1 MTFNQKKADSIH
13 WSQTIKKLKKIM
25 NKFTLHINGQR
36 PRTNILKGFYH
47 APLIVDAA
55 SQTVYRKSGFA
66 SWPVTKNQARI
77 KSLFHSVRLAYI
89 KFWEQM
95 PGVKNILGL

>member
-1 MTFNQKKADSIH
+1 
-13 WSQTIKKLKKIM
+13 M

-36 PRTNILKGFYH
+36 QRTNILNGIYH

-55 SQTVYRKSGFA
+55 SQTVYRKPGFA
-66 SWPVTKNQARI
+66 SWPVTKSQAKI
-77 KSLFHSVRLAYI
+77 KSFYHSVRLAYI